1 MQPHLIFCDVECKY
15 LHRGFQ
21 ILLYKYLFFIYK
33 LKCINQFLPSDSE
46 RSSSEAQ
53 SICRFSMSS
62 RGNNPSAS
70 KDAGGNPLSL
80 LPPTVGFL
88 IRIGFDETLFS
99 LS

>member
-1 MQPHLIFCDVECKY
+1 MASRFSCTSIYLLLTNEKY
-15 LHRGFQ
+15 KFKCLSQ
-21 ILLYKYLFFIYK
+21 I
-33 LKCINQFLPSDSE
+33 LPSDSE

-88 IRIGFDETLFS
+88 IRIGFDDILFS
-99 LS
+99 LP